1 MNFKKYIIIL
11 FSVAFLSGCASQ
23 ENYLI
28 KNINF
33 DNYKAINVD
42 ASNLIIDYLYTS
54 NIAYPFID
62 HLVKQN
68 LISLINEWASARLKP
83 VQVNNTG
90 NLKVIV
96 NNASIK
102 AFLINQN
109 TKIEEIFVSNAAIN
123 IEMNLDI
130 TIDLL
135 DENANRI
142 SYVDIKVFK
151 SQELGDNIS
160 LLEKDYLIQEMS
172 RSLIKDFDSL
182 AINKLK
188 EIFYKSILPN

>member
-11 FSVAFLSGCASQ
+11 FSVVFLSGCVSQ

-33 DNYKAINVD
+33 DNYKSINVD

-68 LISLINEWASARLKP
+68 LISLINEWALARLKP
-83 VQVNNTG
+83 VKVNNTG

-109 TKIEEIFVSNAAIN
+109 AKIEEFFVSNAAIK

-188 EIFYKSILPN
+188 EIFYKSLLPN

>member
-1 MNFKKYIIIL
+1 MNFKKNIIIL
-11 FSVAFLSGCASQ
+11 FSVFFLSGCASQ

-33 DNYKAINVD
+33 DNYKSINVD
-42 ASNLIIDYLYTS
+42 ASSLIIDYLYTS

-68 LISLINEWASARLKP
+68 LISLINEWALARLKP
-83 VQVNNTG
+83 VKVNNTG

-102 AFLINQN
+102 AFLINKN
-109 TKIEEIFVSNAAIN
+109 AKIEEFFVSNAAIK

-188 EIFYKSILPN
+188 EIFYKSILLN

>member
-11 FSVAFLSGCASQ
+11 CSVVFLSGCASQ

-33 DNYKAINVD
+33 DNYKSINVD

-68 LISLINEWASARLKP
+68 LISLINEWALARLKP
-83 VQVNNTG
+83 VKVNNTG

-102 AFLINQN
+102 AFLINKN
-109 TKIEEIFVSNAAIN
+109 AKIEEFFVSNAAIK

-188 EIFYKSILPN
+188 EIFYKSLLPN